1 MTFEAFAKLIE
12 LLLFGDPIR
21 KLRWQPPRRGCG

>member
-21 KLRWQPPRRGCG
+21 KLRWQPAVAD